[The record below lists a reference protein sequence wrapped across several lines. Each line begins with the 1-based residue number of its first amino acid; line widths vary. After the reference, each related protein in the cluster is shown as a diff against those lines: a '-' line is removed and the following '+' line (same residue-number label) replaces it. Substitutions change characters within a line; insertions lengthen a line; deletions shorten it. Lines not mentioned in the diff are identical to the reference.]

1 MKTITLDQFA
11 DMTLEEGSYLIHKFI
26 PCPGRVLL
34 VGPPKEGKSYLA
46 LQLGLA
52 VAKGESFMGRSSTQ
66 AKVIYLQYD
75 DPTFLWYDRIK
86 KLRQAGVSL
95 HDNFVMPDPS
105 IARKGIDIRKNPKDV
120 EYLQEMV
127 EVVKPKLVIIDNLR
141 KIFSGDENSSDV
153 MSEVFT
159 ILNTIFKHQAV
170 IYIHH
175 THKLSPP
182 PGQKVQARVK
192 PVDAARG
199 SSFLT
204 GEVDAVYLLY
214 GKKLS
219 TDVRFDES
227 TEYVVTRDEHTKLWV
242 FPEAER
248 LQKMEV
254 HIRSL
259 FGSRVWDSWDSFL
272 KQLRYTIPAI
282 PDHLMS
288 RLEEE
293 LQPQL
298 ASSHAPL

>member
-1 MKTITLDQFA
+1 MQTITLDQFA

-52 VAKGESFMGRSSTQ
+52 VAKGESFMGRASTQ

-95 HDNFVMPDPS
+95 HENFVMPDPS

-248 LQKMEV
+248 LQKMELY
-254 HIRSL
+254 IRTL
-259 FGSRVWDSWDSFL
+259 FASRRWDSWDSFL
-272 KQLRYTIPAI
+272 KQLRYTIPVI

-298 ASSHAPL
+298 ASSHVPL

>member
-1 MKTITLDQFA
+1 
-11 DMTLEEGSYLIHKFI
+11 
-26 PCPGRVLL
+26 
-34 VGPPKEGKSYLA
+34 
-46 LQLGLA
+46 
-52 VAKGESFMGRSSTQ
+52 
-66 AKVIYLQYD
+66 
-75 DPTFLWYDRIK
+75 
-86 KLRQAGVSL
+86 
-95 HDNFVMPDPS
+95 
-105 IARKGIDIRKNPKDV
+105 
-120 EYLQEMV
+120 MV

-141 KIFSGDENSSDV
+141 KIFSGDENSSDI

-159 ILNTIFKHQAV
+159 ILNGVFKQQAV

-182 PGQKVQARVK
+182 PGQKVQARVA

-214 GKKLS
+214 GNKLS

-227 TEYVVTRDEHTKLWV
+227 TEYPLVRDEHTKLWS

-259 FGSRVWDSWDSFL
+259 FGSRAWDSWGSFL

-298 ASSHAPL
+298 ASSHEPL